1 MQHESGQLNCIIM
14 QAAFKD
20 LVLFKHFLDG
30 IVHVSLSRL
39 PGEKTKA
46 GKTFVE
52 IKPQTGD

>member
-1 MQHESGQLNCIIM
+1 M